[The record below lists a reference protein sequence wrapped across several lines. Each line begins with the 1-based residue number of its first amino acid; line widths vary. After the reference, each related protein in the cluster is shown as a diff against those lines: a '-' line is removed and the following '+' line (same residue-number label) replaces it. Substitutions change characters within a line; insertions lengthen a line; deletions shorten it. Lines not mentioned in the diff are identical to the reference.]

1 MLLKDFI
8 RRGVKALGELYPEAE
23 ARSLVLML
31 CQERLG
37 VMSWTHVVEPG
48 TTIPE
53 DELPGLQEDLDRLA
67 AGEPIQYILGYTEF
81 RGRIFKTDPRA
92 LIPRIETELLVE
104 EVVRH
109 WGAGGAGFSDPVRG
123 SAAHPSQ
130 AGAWAPPSN
139 DAEGG
144 TPPGDVAPPASKREP
159 RILDLCTGSG
169 CIAWSLAYEM
179 PGAVVTGADISEDAL
194 ALARSQFRRLPRNVV
209 RPTFMKGDILD
220 FDTPF
225 PQCDILTANPPYI
238 TVPEKQFMRPN
249 VLDWEPEVAL
259 FAPESDPLAF
269 HKAIAVWAKR
279 LLAPGGFGIVEINE
293 DLGPES
299 LAVFKSFKNVRLV
312 EDFAGKSRFVAFE
325 NA

>member
-48 TTIPE
+48 TVVPE
-53 DELPGLQEDLDRLA
+53 EELPGLQDDLARLA

-92 LIPRIETELLVE
+92 LIPRLETELLVE
-104 EVVRH
+104 EVVKR
-109 WGAGGAGFSDPVRG
+109 GAGGAGFSDP
-123 SAAHPSQ
+123 
-130 AGAWAPPSN
+130 
-139 DAEGG
+139 
-144 TPPGDVAPPASKREP
+144 PANHSL

-169 CIAWSLAYEM
+169 CIAWSLAYEI

-194 ALARSQFRRLPRNVV
+194 ALAKSQFRRLPRNVV

-225 PQCDILTANPPYI
+225 PKCDILTANPPYI
-238 TVPEKQFMRPN
+238 TLPEKQYMRPN

-279 LLAPGGFGIVEINE
+279 LLSPGGFGVVEINE

-299 LAVFKSFKNVRLV
+299 LAVFKSFKNSRLI

>member
-1 MLLKDFI
+1 MLLKDLI
-8 RRGVKALGELYPEAE
+8 RSGVKALGELYPEPE

-48 TTIPE
+48 TVVPE
-53 DELPGLQEDLDRLA
+53 YELPGLQDDLARLA

-81 RGRIFKTDPRA
+81 RGRIFKTDSRA

-104 EVVRH
+104 EVVKH
-109 WGAGGAGFSDPVRG
+109 LAGGAG
-123 SAAHPSQ
+123 
-130 AGAWAPPSN
+130 
-139 DAEGG
+139 
-144 TPPGDVAPPASKREP
+144 TT
-159 RILDLCTGSG
+159 ILDLCTGSG

-194 ALARSQFRRLPRNVV
+194 ALARSQFRRLPKDVV
-209 RPTFMKGDILD
+209 RPTFMRGDILD

-238 TVPEKQFMRPN
+238 TLPEKQYMRPN

-279 LLAPGGFGIVEINE
+279 LLSPGGFGIVEINE

-299 LAVFKSFKNVRLV
+299 LAVFNSFRNAHLV

-325 NA
+325 KE

>member
-8 RRGVKALGELYPEAE
+8 RQGEKAVGKLYPEAE

-48 TTIPE
+48 TVVPE
-53 DELPGLQEDLDRLA
+53 DELPGLQDDLARLA

-92 LIPRIETELLVE
+92 LIPRLETELLVD
-104 EVVRH
+104 EVVKH
-109 WGAGGAGFSDPVRG
+109 CA
-123 SAAHPSQ
+123 SAAL
-130 AGAWAPPSN
+130 
-139 DAEGG
+139 
-144 TPPGDVAPPASKREP
+144 

-194 ALARSQFRRLPRNVV
+194 ALARSQFRRLPKGVV

-225 PQCDILTANPPYI
+225 PKCDILTANPPYI
-238 TVPEKQFMRPN
+238 TLPEKQYMRPN

-269 HKAIAVWAKR
+269 HKAIALWARR
-279 LLAPGGFGIVEINE
+279 LLSPGGFGIVEINE
-293 DLGPES
+293 DLGPET
-299 LAVFKSFKNVRLV
+299 LAVFKSFKNARLI

-325 NA
+325 NE

>member
-1 MLLKDFI
+1 MLLKDLI
-8 RRGVKALGELYPEAE
+8 HQGVKALESLYPAAE

-31 CQERLG
+31 CEERLG
-37 VMSWTHVVEPG
+37 VMSWTYVVEPG
-48 TTIPE
+48 TVVPE
-53 DELPGLQEDLDRLA
+53 EELPGLQDDLARLA

-92 LIPRIETELLVE
+92 LIPRLETELLVD
-104 EVVRH
+104 EVVKH
-109 WGAGGAGFSDPVRG
+109 WAGGDC
-123 SAAHPSQ
+123 
-130 AGAWAPPSN
+130 
-139 DAEGG
+139 
-144 TPPGDVAPPASKREP
+144 TT
-159 RILDLCTGSG
+159 ILDLCTGSG

-194 ALARSQFRRLPRNVV
+194 ALARSQFRRLPKGVV

-225 PQCDILTANPPYI
+225 PKCDILTANPPYI
-238 TVPEKQFMRPN
+238 TLPEKQYMRPN

-269 HKAIAVWAKR
+269 HKAIALWARR
-279 LLAPGGFGIVEINE
+279 LLSPGGFGIVEINE
-293 DLGPES
+293 DLGPET
-299 LAVFKSFKNVRLV
+299 LAVFKSFKNARLI

-325 NA
+325 NE